1 MRYLIIFILTSSFAY
16 AQKPKGKSGKRVIY
30 KYKKYEKFDF
40 ENLSI
45 DGDASSPGDLS
56 ISPRFRKRFR
66 NKLPQRLNF
75 NPEMKNAI
83 QAIR

>member
-1 MRYLIIFILTSSFAY
+1 
-16 AQKPKGKSGKRVIY
+16 KKNVIY

-40 ENLSI
+40 ENMQI

-56 ISPRFRKRFR
+56 ISPRFQKNFKNR
-66 NKLPQRLNF
+66 LPQRTNF
-75 NPEMKNAI
+75 NSEMKNGI

>member
-1 MRYLIIFILTSSFAY
+1 MHRNQKAKVVKELFIN
-16 AQKPKGKSGKRVIY
+16 I
-30 KYKKYEKFDF
+30 KKYEKFDF

-75 NPEMKNAI
+75 NPEMKKCYSGNKVGNSGD
-83 QAIR
+83 